1 MFSLYKLHNAIVKM
15 DSYIN
20 TRPFS
25 LEYITIETLQKLLD
39 NPDINNWNRFFNCNE
54 KSNISDPTDIFI
66 EIH

>member
-1 MFSLYKLHNAIVKM
+1 M